1 MIKGRWIALICAALL
16 AMSGCGARE
25 KGAQSSEEA
34 SPQSSQAS
42 QQEPSQAKEADPSP
56 EGESGEP
63 VDEAALKAVLD
74 SIAQYEPDTAGS
86 SLKIVIVAAKLL
98 DFSESYNA
106 AQKQALETG
115 AENYLTALTGEALG
129 LFSDNLPYVD
139 QTVREIL
146 AGGEEIEARLEE
158 AGNPLENESYS
169 PDLYESVYAVLND
182 ALAARIAKG

>member
-1 MIKGRWIALICAALL
+1 
-16 AMSGCGARE
+16 
-25 KGAQSSEEA
+25 
-34 SPQSSQAS
+34 
-42 QQEPSQAKEADPSP
+42 SP

-158 AGNPLENESYS
+158 AGNPLESESYS